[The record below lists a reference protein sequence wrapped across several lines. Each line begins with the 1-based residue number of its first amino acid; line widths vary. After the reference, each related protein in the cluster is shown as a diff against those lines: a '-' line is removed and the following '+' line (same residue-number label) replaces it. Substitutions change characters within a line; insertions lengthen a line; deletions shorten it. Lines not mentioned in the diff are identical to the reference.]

1 MMNKN
6 QVKGRA
12 DTAKGT
18 IKQAAGKAT
27 GNQKLKQEGA
37 AQKAGGKVESGY
49 GDAKSK
55 VKGITK

>member
-1 MMNKN
+1 MNKN
-6 QVKGRA
+6 QVKGRV
-12 DTAKGT
+12 DKAKGAA
-18 IKQAAGKAT
+18 KQAAGKAT

-37 AQKAGGKVESGY
+37 VQKAGGKAEAAY